1 MTNITYKIFNS
12 NAILIGTIDRYLDYK
27 EKITINGKE
36 YMVSEFIEDSII
48 QVITVDR
55 FDYEGN
61 QLFVGDIVELEGY
74 FYKIGD
80 LCSEFDKEYVTYLNL
95 DGTKSET
102 NYACYCSKLTY
113 EHYKKLKSNY
123 LTFLNELEEAYKL
136 IQVET
141 QKN

>member
-80 LCSEFDKEYVTYLNL
+80 LCSKCDKEYVTYLNL

-113 EHYKKLKSNY
+113 EHYKELKSNY

-141 QKN
+141 